1 MTAGTKKSHFIVL
14 GTSYRR
20 DSSDLPRIRWRSSHY
35 KRFAI
40 YSSCASDGL
49 AAATAKTKNR
59 CGRAGEWKRATEIF
73 DEARYVRRIRP
84 SLQIYGALIS
94 SLAGGEKWAEVLTY
108 IDRMAADGV
117 VPDAAATNTGVL
129 AAAELG
135 DGRLALTLLEGK
147 QWRLRDDAGGDG
159 QKTCEGVADGDTLDE
174 AGGRGRERGE
184 EGAAVASAGAAA
196 AAAATVTPF
205 DNQPGDVGRP
215 GVGAGEGRFARGDG
229 GWEAATPG
237 LLNSVLHAL
246 DGTGEDTAVL
256 EAVKRGRD
264 EGVLLNA
271 SIYR

>member
-1 MTAGTKKSHFIVL
+1 M
-14 GTSYRR
+14 
-20 DSSDLPRIRWRSSHY
+20 RSFHD

-40 YSSCASDGL
+40 YLSCASDGL
-49 AAATAKTKNR
+49 DAATANTKNR

-94 SLAGGEKWAEVLTY
+94 SLAGGERWAEVLTY

-147 QWRLRDDAGGDG
+147 QRRLRDDAGGDG
-159 QKTCEGVADGDTLDE
+159 QKTNEGVADGDSLDE
-174 AGGRGRERGE
+174 AGGRGGEREG
-184 EGAAVASAGAAA
+184 EGAAAATAGAAA
-196 AAAATVTPF
+196 AAAAVTPV

-215 GVGAGEGRFARGDG
+215 GVGAGEARFARGDG

-246 DGTGEDTAVL
+246 DGTGEDAAVL